1 MTNSNEKNERVLPY
15 LTMATHYSHFME
27 GAYNIRVIRYEN
39 GTFEIRQYSNP
50 VNAIYEGETSVAS
63 IYHTGMKR
71 KVNLEYNPFTDE
83 MEKLRTIEDAE
94 RSAKNSLNRTKQNI
108 YKFSRQADWEYFI
121 TLTFDGSKVYR
132 YDFDECMGTANNCF
146 NNQKKRKA
154 PDLKYLFVPEQHKDG
169 AWHIHGVI
177 ADVGEMSF
185 ADSGRVAIGEKAY
198 RRSDVNSGF
207 ATIYNLSGWRFG
219 FSTATKVRDKYK
231 VASYITKYITKDL
244 CESTFGKKRYYR
256 SRNIPE
262 PIEKGFIVEPQD
274 FDSFMTEMV
283 DSFGCGMVYQKEV
296 NGLYQSVTY
305 RFYQEEREE
314 KENE

>member
-1 MTNSNEKNERVLPY
+1 
-15 LTMATHYSHFME
+15 MATHYTHFME

-50 VNAIYEGETSVAS
+50 VNAIYEGESSSAP
-63 IYHTGMKR
+63 IYQSGNKR
-71 KVNLEYNPFTDE
+71 KVKLEYNPFTDE

-121 TLTFDGSKVYR
+121 TLTFDGSKVNR
-132 YDFDECMGTANNCF
+132 YDFDECMGKANKWF
-146 NNQKKRKA
+146 NNQKARKA

-185 ADSGRVAIGEKAY
+185 ADSGRVAIGKKAY
-198 RRSDVNSGF
+198 RRSDVNSEF

-262 PIEKGFIVEPQD
+262 PIEKGFIVESQD

-283 DSFGCGMVYQKEV
+283 DSFGCCMVYQKEV

>member
-1 MTNSNEKNERVLPY
+1 
-15 LTMATHYSHFME
+15 MATHYSHFME

-50 VNAIYEGETSVAS
+50 VNTIYEGETSVAP
-63 IYHTGMKR
+63 IYQTGKKR

-94 RSAKNSLNRTKQNI
+94 RSANNSLNRTKQNI

-121 TLTFDGSKVYR
+121 TLTFDGSKVNR
-132 YDFDECMGTANNCF
+132 YDFDECMGKANNWF

-244 CESTFGKKRYYR
+244 CVSTFGKKRYYR

-283 DSFGCGMVYQKEV
+283 DSFGCCMVYQKEV

>member
-1 MTNSNEKNERVLPY
+1 
-15 LTMATHYSHFME
+15 MATHYSHFME

-39 GTFEIRQYSNP
+39 GSFEIRQYSNP
-50 VNAIYEGETSVAS
+50 VNAVYEGETSVTP
-63 IYHTGMKR
+63 IYQTGKKR

-108 YKFSRQADWEYFI
+108 YKFSRQAEWEYFI
-121 TLTFDGSKVYR
+121 TLTFDGSKVNR
-132 YDFDECMGTANNCF
+132 YDFDECMHKANNWF

-185 ADSGRVAIGEKAY
+185 ADSGRVAIGKKAY
-198 RRSDVNSGF
+198 RRSDVNSEF

-219 FSTATKVRDKYK
+219 FSTATRVRDKYK

-256 SRNIPE
+256 SRKKGRKKRMNNENVESEKKTPIVVEIGIHGTSLEQLLYAQAVIVPE
-262 PIEKGFIVEPQD
+262 ITKALSK
-274 FDSFMTEMV
+274 FDGV
-283 DSFGCGMVYQKEV
+283 
-296 NGLYQSVTY
+296 GLSV
-305 RFYQEEREE
+305 
-314 KENE
+314 

>member
-1 MTNSNEKNERVLPY
+1 
-15 LTMATHYSHFME
+15 ME

-50 VNAIYEGETSVAS
+50 VNAIYEGETSVAP

-121 TLTFDGSKVYR
+121 TLTFDGSKVNR
-132 YDFDECMGTANNCF
+132 NDFDECMGKANNWF

-185 ADSGRVAIGEKAY
+185 TDSGRVAIGEKAY
-198 RRSDVNSGF
+198 RRSDVNSEF

-219 FSTATKVRDKYK
+219 FSTATKVRDNYK

-244 CESTFGKKRYYR
+244 CESAFGKKRYYR

-283 DSFGCGMVYQKEV
+283 DSFGCCMVYQKEV

>member
-1 MTNSNEKNERVLPY
+1 MTNGNEKNERVLPY

-121 TLTFDGSKVYR
+121 TLTFDGSKVNR
-132 YDFDECMGTANNCF
+132 YDFDECMGKANNWF

-185 ADSGRVAIGEKAY
+185 ADSGRVAIGQKAY
-198 RRSDVNSGF
+198 RRSDVNSEF

-231 VASYITKYITKDL
+231 VASYIIKYITKDL

-274 FDSFMTEMV
+274 FDSFMAEMV
-283 DSFGCGMVYQKEV
+283 DSFGCGMVYKKEV

>member
-1 MTNSNEKNERVLPY
+1 
-15 LTMATHYSHFME
+15 MATHYSHFME

-39 GTFEIRQYSNP
+39 GTFEIRHYSNP
-50 VNAIYEGETSVAS
+50 VNTIYEGESSVAP
-63 IYHTGMKR
+63 IYQTGKKR
-71 KVNLEYNPFTDE
+71 KVNIEYNPFTDE

-121 TLTFDGSKVYR
+121 TLTFDGSKVNR
-132 YDFDECMGTANNCF
+132 YDFDECMSKANKWF
-146 NNQKKRKA
+146 NNQKARKA

-198 RRSDVNSGF
+198 RRSDVNSEF

-219 FSTATKVRDKYK
+219 FSTATRVRDKYK

-283 DSFGCGMVYQKEV
+283 DSFGCCMVYQKEV

>member
-1 MTNSNEKNERVLPY
+1 
-15 LTMATHYSHFME
+15 MATHYTHFME

-50 VNAIYEGETSVAS
+50 VNATYEGETSVTP
-63 IYHTGMKR
+63 IYHTGKKR

-83 MEKLRTIEDAE
+83 MEKLRTIEDAA

-121 TLTFDGSKVYR
+121 TLTFDGSKVNR
-132 YDFDECMGTANNCF
+132 YDFDECMGKANKWF
-146 NNQKKRKA
+146 NNQKARNA

-185 ADSGRVAIGEKAY
+185 ADSGRVAIGKKAY
-198 RRSDVNSGF
+198 RRSDVNSEF

-274 FDSFMTEMV
+274 FDSFMSEMV
-283 DSFGCGMVYQKEV
+283 DSFGCCMVYQKEV

>member
-1 MTNSNEKNERVLPY
+1 MTNGNEKNERVLP
-15 LTMATHYSHFME
+15 LLDNGNTLQSFME

-39 GTFEIRQYSNP
+39 GSFEIRQYSNP
-50 VNAIYEGETSVAS
+50 VNAIYEGETSVTP
-63 IYHTGMKR
+63 IYQTGKKR

-83 MEKLRTIEDAE
+83 MEKLRTIEEAE

-121 TLTFDGSKVYR
+121 TLTFDGSKVNR
-132 YDFDECMGTANNCF
+132 YDFDECMGKANNWF

-198 RRSDVNSGF
+198 RRSDVNSEF

-219 FSTATKVRDKYK
+219 FSTATRVRDKYK

-262 PIEKGFIVEPQD
+262 PIEKGFIVEPKD

>member
-1 MTNSNEKNERVLPY
+1 MKGCCPY

-50 VNAIYEGETSVAS
+50 VNAIYEGETSVAP

-83 MEKLRTIEDAE
+83 MEKLRTVEDAE

-121 TLTFDGSKVYR
+121 TLTFDGSKVNR
-132 YDFDECMGTANNCF
+132 YDFDECMGKVNNWF

-185 ADSGRVAIGEKAY
+185 ADSGRVAIGQKAY
-198 RRSDVNSGF
+198 RRSDVNSEF

-283 DSFGCGMVYQKEV
+283 DSFGCCMVYQKEV

-314 KENE
+314 KENEE

>member
-1 MTNSNEKNERVLPY
+1 
-15 LTMATHYSHFME
+15 MATHYTHFME

-50 VNAIYEGETSVAS
+50 VNATYEGETSVTP
-63 IYHTGMKR
+63 IYHTGKKR

-83 MEKLRTIEDAE
+83 MEKLRTIEDAA

-121 TLTFDGSKVYR
+121 TLTFDGSKVNR
-132 YDFDECMGTANNCF
+132 YDFDECMGKANKWF
-146 NNQKKRKA
+146 NNQKARNA

-185 ADSGRVAIGEKAY
+185 ADSGRVAIGKKAY
-198 RRSDVNSGF
+198 RRSDVNSEF

-274 FDSFMTEMV
+274 FDSFMSEMV
-283 DSFGCGMVYQKEV
+283 DSFGCCMVYQKEV

-305 RFYQEEREE
+305 RFYREEREE

>member
-1 MTNSNEKNERVLPY
+1 
-15 LTMATHYSHFME
+15 MATHYSHFME

-39 GTFEIRQYSNP
+39 GSFEIRQYSNP
-50 VNAIYEGETSVAS
+50 VNAVYEGETCVTP
-63 IYHTGMKR
+63 IYQTGKKR

-121 TLTFDGSKVYR
+121 TLTFDGSKVNR
-132 YDFDECMGTANNCF
+132 YDFDECMGKANNWF

-198 RRSDVNSGF
+198 RRSDVNSEF

-219 FSTATKVRDKYK
+219 FSTATRVRDKYK

-262 PIEKGFIVEPQD
+262 LLEKGFIVEPKD
-274 FDSFMTEMV
+274 FDSFMAKMV

-305 RFYQEEREE
+305 RFYQEERIA
-314 KENE
+314 

>member
-1 MTNSNEKNERVLPY
+1 MKGCCPY
-15 LTMATHYSHFME
+15 LTMATHYTHFME

-39 GTFEIRQYSNP
+39 GSFEIRQYSNP
-50 VNAIYEGETSVAS
+50 VNAVYDGETSVTP
-63 IYHTGMKR
+63 IFQTGKKR

-121 TLTFDGSKVYR
+121 TLTFDGSKVNR
-132 YDFDECMGTANNCF
+132 YDFDECMNKANKWF
-146 NNQKKRKA
+146 NNQKARKS

-198 RRSDVNSGF
+198 RRSDVNSEF

-219 FSTATKVRDKYK
+219 FSTATRVRDKYK

-262 PIEKGFIVEPQD
+262 PLEKGFIVEPKD
-274 FDSFMTEMV
+274 FDSFMAEMV

>member
-1 MTNSNEKNERVLPY
+1 MTNGNEKKKGCCPY

-50 VNAIYEGETSVAS
+50 VNAIYEGETSVAP
-63 IYHTGMKR
+63 IYQTGKKR

-108 YKFSRQADWEYFI
+108 YKFSRQVDWEYFI
-121 TLTFDGSKVYR
+121 TLTFDGSKVNR
-132 YDFDECMGTANNCF
+132 YDFDECMGKANNWF

-198 RRSDVNSGF
+198 IRSDVNSEF

-244 CESTFGKKRYYR
+244 CKRTFGKKRYYR

-283 DSFGCGMVYQKEV
+283 DSFGCCMVYQKEV

>member
-1 MTNSNEKNERVLPY
+1 
-15 LTMATHYSHFME
+15 MATHYSHFME

-50 VNAIYEGETSVAS
+50 VNAIYEGETSVAPF
-63 IYHTGMKR
+63 YQAGMKR

-83 MEKLRTIEDAE
+83 MEKLRTIVDAE

-121 TLTFDGSKVYR
+121 TLTFDGSKVNR
-132 YDFDECMGTANNCF
+132 YDFDECMGKANNWF

-177 ADVGEMSF
+177 ADVGEMAF

-198 RRSDVNSGF
+198 RRSDVNSEF

-219 FSTATKVRDKYK
+219 FSTATRVRDKYK

-244 CESTFGKKRYYR
+244 CENTFGKKRYYR

-262 PIEKGFIVEPQD
+262 PIEKGFIVEPQY

-305 RFYQEEREE
+305 RFYQEEKEEREE

>member
-1 MTNSNEKNERVLPY
+1 MTNGNEKNERALPY
-15 LTMATHYSHFME
+15 LTMATHYTHFME

-39 GTFEIRQYSNP
+39 GSFEIRQYSNP
-50 VNAIYEGETSVAS
+50 VNAIYEGESSVAP
-63 IYHTGMKR
+63 IYQTGKKR
-71 KVNLEYNPFTDE
+71 KVNLEYNPYTDE

-121 TLTFDGSKVYR
+121 TLTFDGSKVNR
-132 YDFDECMGTANNCF
+132 YDFDECMSKANKWF
-146 NNQKKRKA
+146 NNQKARKA

-198 RRSDVNSGF
+198 RRSDVNSEF
-207 ATIYNLSGWRFG
+207 ATIYNLTGWRFG
-219 FSTATKVRDKYK
+219 FSTATRVRDKYK

>member
-1 MTNSNEKNERVLPY
+1 
-15 LTMATHYSHFME
+15 MATHYSHFME

-39 GTFEIRQYSNP
+39 GSFEIRQYSNP
-50 VNAIYEGETSVAS
+50 VNAVYEGETSVTP
-63 IYHTGMKR
+63 IYQTGNKR
-71 KVNLEYNPFTDE
+71 KINLEYNPFTDE
-83 MEKLRTIEDAE
+83 MERLRTIEDAE

-121 TLTFDGSKVYR
+121 TLTFDGSKVNR
-132 YDFDECMGTANNCF
+132 YDFDECMGKANNWF

-177 ADVGEMSF
+177 ADIGEMSF
-185 ADSGRVAIGEKAY
+185 ADSGRVAIGKKAC
-198 RRSDVNSGF
+198 RRSDVNSEF
-207 ATIYNLSGWRFG
+207 ATIYNLAGWRFG
-219 FSTATKVRDKYK
+219 FSTATRVRDKYK

-244 CESTFGKKRYYR
+244 CENTFGKKRYYR
-256 SRNIPE
+256 SRNIPD
-262 PIEKGFIVEPQD
+262 PLEKGFIVEPKD
-274 FDSFMTEMV
+274 FDSFMTKMV
-283 DSFGCGMVYQKEV
+283 DSFGCGLVYQKEV

>member
-1 MTNSNEKNERVLPY
+1 MTNGNEKNERVLP
-15 LTMATHYSHFME
+15 LLDNGNTLQSFME

-39 GTFEIRQYSNP
+39 GSFEIRQYSNP
-50 VNAIYEGETSVAS
+50 VNAIYEGETSVTP
-63 IYHTGMKR
+63 IYQTGKKR

-121 TLTFDGSKVYR
+121 TLTFDGSKVNR
-132 YDFDECMGTANNCF
+132 YDFDECMGKANNWF

-154 PDLKYLFVPEQHKDG
+154 HDLKYLFVPEQHKDG

-198 RRSDVNSGF
+198 RRSDVNSEF

-219 FSTATKVRDKYK
+219 FSTATRVRDKYK

-262 PIEKGFIVEPQD
+262 PIEKGFIVEPKD
-274 FDSFMTEMV
+274 FDSFMTGMV

-305 RFYQEEREE
+305 RFYQEERED